1 MEPAWPGAVPTLT
14 THAQDPP
21 ELTIHQCTHRRD
33 TAGRPYTPRCE
44 SCQQGPPRAP
54 RAGHTCTRCSHK
66 HRPSSCAEGGVQGRR
81 AERAHTKPDRG
92 AAESARISWCPTQ
105 QATTAAELGSAG
117 GMKAALD
124 TCCRT
129 TGGGLAAD
137 RQCSSQAPSAK
148 STQICS
154 PRTSAST
161 ARTRA
166 RVCMGSVSIRLSLA
180 SLLLA
185 TRAPPPR
192 SLSVEA
198 VGSERNDSPLVKTT

>member
-1 MEPAWPGAVPTLT
+1 MEPAWPRAVPTLT

-21 ELTIHQCTHRRD
+21 ELTINQCTHRRG

-44 SCQQGPPRAP
+44 NCQQGPPRAP

-92 AAESARISWCPTQ
+92 AAESARISWCPAQ

-161 ARTRA
+161 ARTRE
-166 RVCMGSVSIRLSLA
+166 RVSMGSVSMRVAA
-180 SLLLA
+180 S
-185 TRAPPPR
+185 
-192 SLSVEA
+192 
-198 VGSERNDSPLVKTT
+198 SPASHEPGGRPEV